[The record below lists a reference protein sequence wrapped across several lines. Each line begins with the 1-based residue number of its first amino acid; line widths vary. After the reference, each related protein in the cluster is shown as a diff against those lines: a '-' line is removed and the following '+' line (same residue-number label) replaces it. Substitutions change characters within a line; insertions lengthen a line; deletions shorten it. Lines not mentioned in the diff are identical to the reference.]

1 MMYNYIPRRRLLT
14 AVSSNVLGN
23 VTLNKTKIIS
33 ILTIGVIVTPKKL
46 GAAVVVSSATTVVVS
61 VSDG

>member
-1 MMYNYIPRRRLLT
+1 MYNYIPRRRLLT
-14 AVSSNVLGN
+14 EVSSNVLGN

-33 ILTIGVIVTPKKL
+33 ILTIGVIVIPKKL